1 MFLAFHLDNY
11 PYQASLLLPNFQAI
25 GRLPALLLFCSFSH
39 QQVNNSNPIT
49 PHSGVGIPTSYLYN
63 CCWCSCFVSLLPYCV
78 CLSCTSLFD
87 TPIPLT
93 WVPFHPFLPPPL
105 FGYSQR
111 DTRRD
116 RVRTRRTPHLRRG
129 PPSCRSGLPF
139 LIPNPTL
146 IQPNKPRSTSQIIPR
161 PPLITRALPT
171 VDQAVR
177 WPCRRPS

>member
-78 CLSCTSLFD
+78 CLSL
-87 TPIPLT
+87 
-93 WVPFHPFLPPPL
+93 VPV
-105 FGYSQR
+105 S
-111 DTRRD
+111 
-116 RVRTRRTPHLRRG
+116 
-129 PPSCRSGLPF
+129 
-139 LIPNPTL
+139 LIPPYPSPGCHSIHSYPLPSLDTARETQDETVSGPEEL
-146 IQPNKPRSTSQIIPR
+146 RTSVEAR
-161 PPLITRALPT
+161 PAAAADFLSSFLTRP
-171 VDQAVR
+171 
-177 WPCRRPS
+177 